1 MKNIMTTGTAKALI
15 HGEAAAV
22 LPTVACALSEQIST
36 QWKRKIVSYYDGNNS
51 FNLAGTTRVQQ
62 PTFWETLC

>member
-36 QWKRKIVSYYDGNNS
+36 Q
-51 FNLAGTTRVQQ
+51 
-62 PTFWETLC
+62 